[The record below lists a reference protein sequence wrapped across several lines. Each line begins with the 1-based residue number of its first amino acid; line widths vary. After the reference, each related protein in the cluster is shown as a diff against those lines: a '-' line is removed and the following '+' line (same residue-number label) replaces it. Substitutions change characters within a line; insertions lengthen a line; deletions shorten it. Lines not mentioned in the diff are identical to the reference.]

1 MKTLN
6 DIINW
11 IIQSGLLAWLFY
23 FGFAVGKPFIESKIK
38 HAKTTQEQA
47 LWELALQLAMTAVN
61 SRVGKNISGQE
72 KFAQAVA
79 EVQSYLTAKGL
90 HIDTKQIQAA
100 VQSAYEMS
108 MLTPTVDPNKSN
120 DDKQQTT
127 ETKKADPVLEAI
139 KTAPNRANKLTL
151 DKNDVTGE
159 VKG

>member
-1 MKTLN
+1 MKMLN

-11 IIQSGLLAWLFY
+11 IIQSGLLVWLFY

-90 HIDTKQIQAA
+90 QIDMKQVQAA
-100 VQSAYEMS
+100 VQSAYELS
-108 MLTPTVDPNKSN
+108 TLTPTVNPNEDKS
-120 DDKQQTT
+120 DT
-127 ETKKADPVLEAI
+127 TKKVDPVLEAI

>member
-11 IIQSGLLAWLFY
+11 IIQSGLLVWLFY

-61 SRVGKNISGQE
+61 SRVGKNVSGQE

-108 MLTPTVDPNKSN
+108 MLTPTVNPNEKH
-120 DDKQQTT
+120 DDKQVVAPAGTV
-127 ETKKADPVLEAI
+127 KAIDP
-139 KTAPNRANKLTL
+139 K
-151 DKNDVTGE
+151 E
-159 VKG
+159 VA

>member
-1 MKTLN
+1 MKTAN
-6 DIINW
+6 DIVNW
-11 IIQSGLLAWLFY
+11 IIQSGLLVWLFY

-90 HIDTKQIQAA
+90 HIETKQIQAA

-108 MLTPTVDPNKSN
+108 MLTPTVNSN
-120 DDKQQTT
+120 
-127 ETKKADPVLEAI
+127 ESESKKADTEQEVVVPAGTVKAI
-139 KTAPNRANKLTL
+139 DPK
-151 DKNDVTGE
+151 E
-159 VKG
+159 VA

>member
-1 MKTLN
+1 MMMKTAN
-6 DIINW
+6 DIVNW
-11 IIQSGLLAWLFY
+11 IIQSGLLVWLFY

-90 HIDTKQIQAA
+90 HIDTKRIQAA

-108 MLTPTVDPNKSN
+108 MLTPTVNPNKSN
-120 DDKQQTT
+120 DDKQQA
-127 ETKKADPVLEAI
+127 KKVDPVLEAI
-139 KTAPNRANKLTL
+139 KVAPNRVNKLTL
-151 DKNDVTGE
+151 DKTVE
-159 VKG
+159 AKG

>member
-23 FGFAVGKPFIESKIK
+23 FGFAIGKPFVESKIK
-38 HAKTTQEQA
+38 HAKTAQQKE
-47 LWELALQLAMTAVN
+47 LWTLLQQVSMTVVN
-61 SRVGKNISGQE
+61 SLVGKDMTGQA
-72 KFAQAVA
+72 KFAEAVTQVQAYLENKGLNVDMKQ
-79 EVQSYLTAKGL
+79 VQS
-90 HIDTKQIQAA
+90 A
-100 VQSAYEMS
+100 VQSAYELS
-108 MLTPTVDPNKSN
+108 TLTPSVNPNEDKSDN
-120 DDKQQTT
+120 
-127 ETKKADPVLEAI
+127 TKKIDPVLEAI

>member
-23 FGFAVGKPFIESKIK
+23 FGFAIGKPFVESKIK
-38 HAKTTQEQA
+38 HAKTTQEKEAWTLLEQV
-47 LWELALQLAMTAVN
+47 AMTAVN
-61 SRVGKNISGQE
+61 ARVGKHQTGQE
-72 KFAQAVA
+72 KFINASTAVQGYLA
-79 EVQSYLTAKGL
+79 EKG
-90 HIDTKQIQAA
+90 IDIDMKQVEAA
-100 VQSAYEMS
+100 VQSAYEKS
-108 MLTPTVDPNKSN
+108 PLTPTADP
-120 DDKQQTT
+120 
-127 ETKKADPVLEAI
+127 KKRDPVLEAI

>member
-11 IIQSGLLAWLFY
+11 IIQSGLLVWLFY

-38 HAKTTQEQA
+38 HAKTTQQKE
-47 LWELALQLAMTAVN
+47 LWTLLQQVSMTVVN
-61 SRVGKNISGQE
+61 SLVGKDMTGQA
-72 KFAQAVA
+72 KFVEAVTQVQA
-79 EVQSYLTAKGL
+79 YLANKGL
-90 HIDTKQIQAA
+90 HVDMKQVQAA

-139 KTAPNRANKLTL
+139 KAAPNRANKLTL
-151 DKNDVTGE
+151 DKTVE
-159 VKG
+159 AKG